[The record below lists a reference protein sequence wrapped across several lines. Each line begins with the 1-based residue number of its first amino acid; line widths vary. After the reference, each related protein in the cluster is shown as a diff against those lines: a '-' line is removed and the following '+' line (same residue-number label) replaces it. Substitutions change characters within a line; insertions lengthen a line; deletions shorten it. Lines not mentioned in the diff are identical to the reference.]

1 MEKKALLGMTLDELR
16 SVAAEMGMPAFTAGQ
31 MARWIYKS
39 HVADISEMTN
49 ISLRMRTLLAERYTV
64 GCQPPA
70 DCQRSVDG
78 TVKYLFPTAG
88 GQMVTALS
96 ALWSTTAGTATT
108 GPSPSWNGPAAWRA

>member
-49 ISLRMRTLLAERYTV
+49 IAYAYALGGALYGGM
-64 GCQPPA
+64 
-70 DCQRSVDG
+70 
-78 TVKYLFPTAG
+78 PTAC
-88 GQMVTALS
+88 
-96 ALWSTTAGTATT
+96 
-108 GPSPSWNGPAAWRA
+108 

>member
-39 HVADISEMTN
+39 QVADISEMTN

-64 GCQPPA
+64 GWHGEVPVSHCRLA
-70 DCQRSVDG
+70 D
-78 TVKYLFPTAG
+78 G
-88 GQMVTALS
+88 GVGIYS
-96 ALWSTTAGTATT
+96 RW
-108 GPSPSWNGPAAWRA
+108 

>member
-1 MEKKALLGMTLDELR
+1 MTLDELR

-39 HVADISEMTN
+39 QVADISEMTN

-88 GQMVTALS
+88 GQVV
-96 ALWSTTAGTATT
+96 
-108 GPSPSWNGPAAWRA
+108 